1 MTHLSEPD
9 EPPQY
14 LVARVKDAL
23 ANDPRGGE
31 LDIRVKIAGTGV
43 FLSGSVSTP
52 ARRDAIATVVGELLP
67 EFDLHNSISVT
78 DMSEDP
84 APERIE

>member
-1 MTHLSEPD
+1 VSHPPEPD

-14 LVARVKDAL
+14 VVARVKDAL

-31 LDIRVKIAGTGV
+31 LDIRVKIAGAGV

-67 EFDLHNSISVT
+67 EYELHNAITVT
-78 DMSEDP
+78 DMTEDP